1 MNFMTHKTNAVRI
14 LDTAKVKY
22 GLRAYQVDEHDVSAE
37 HVALSL
43 GILPETLYKTLV
55 LKGNKDPYM
64 VAVIP
69 GNAQLDLKKIA
80 KASGNKNC
88 EMLPMKDLLAV
99 TGYIRGGCSPIGM
112 KKQFPTFIEEAAQL
126 EKEIAVSAGKRGLQ
140 MLLNPNDLAMLTHG
154 IWSDLI
160 SIQLS

>member
-1 MNFMTHKTNAVRI
+1 MSHKTNAVRL
-14 LDTAKVKY
+14 LDTAKVNY
-22 GLRAYQVDEHDVSAE
+22 ELREYEVDDHDVSAE

-43 GILPETLYKTLV
+43 GLIPETLYKTLV
-55 LKGNKDPYM
+55 LKGNIDPYI

-112 KKQFPTFIEEAAQL
+112 KKLFPTFIEEAAQL
-126 EKEIAVSAGKRGLQ
+126 ETEISVSAGKRGLQ
-140 MLLNPNDLAMLTHG
+140 MILNPNDLATLTKA

-160 SIQLS
+160 SI

>member
-1 MNFMTHKTNAVRI
+1 MSHKTNAVRL
-14 LDTAKVKY
+14 LDTAKVNY
-22 GLRAYQVDEHDVSAE
+22 ELREYEVDDHDVSAE

-43 GILPETLYKTLV
+43 GLLPETLYKTLV
-55 LKGNKDPYM
+55 LKGNIDPYI

-112 KKQFPTFIEEAAQL
+112 KKLFPTFIEEAAQL
-126 EKEIAVSAGKRGLQ
+126 ETEISVSAGKRGLQ
-140 MLLNPNDLAMLTHG
+140 MILNPNDLATMTKAV
-154 IWSDLI
+154 WSDLI
-160 SIQLS
+160 SI

>member
-1 MNFMTHKTNAVRI
+1 MSHKTNAVRL
-14 LDTAKVKY
+14 LDTAKVNY
-22 GLRAYQVDEHDVSAE
+22 ELREYEVDDHDVSAE

-43 GILPETLYKTLV
+43 GLIPETLYKTLV
-55 LKGNKDPYM
+55 LKGNIDPYI

-112 KKQFPTFIEEAAQL
+112 KKLFPTFIEEAAQL
-126 EKEIAVSAGKRGLQ
+126 ETEISVSAGKRGLQ
-140 MLLNPNDLAMLTHG
+140 MILNPNDLATMTKA

-160 SIQLS
+160 SI

>member
-1 MNFMTHKTNAVRI
+1 MSHKTNAVRL
-14 LDTAKVKY
+14 LDRAKVKY
-22 GLRAYQVDEHDVSAE
+22 SLREYEVDDHDVSAE

-43 GILPETLYKTLV
+43 GLIPEILYKTLV
-55 LKGNKDPYM
+55 LKGNIDPYI

-112 KKQFPTFIEEAAQL
+112 KKLFPTFIEEAAQL
-126 EKEIAVSAGKRGLQ
+126 ETEISVSAGKRGLQ
-140 MLLNPNDLAMLTHG
+140 MILNPNDLATMTKA

-160 SIQLS
+160 SI

>member
-1 MNFMTHKTNAVRI
+1 MSHKTNAVRL
-14 LDTAKVKY
+14 LDTAKVNY
-22 GLRAYQVDEHDVSAE
+22 ELREYEVDNHDVSAE

-43 GILPETLYKTLV
+43 GLLPETLYKTLV
-55 LKGNKDPYM
+55 LKGNIDPYI

-112 KKQFPTFIEEAAQL
+112 KKLFPTFIEEAAQL
-126 EKEIAVSAGKRGLQ
+126 EKEISVSAGKRGLQ
-140 MLLNPNDLAMLTHG
+140 MILNPNDLATMTKA
-154 IWSDLI
+154 IWFDLI
-160 SIQLS
+160 SI

>member
-1 MNFMTHKTNAVRI
+1 MSTKTNAVRL
-14 LDTAKVKY
+14 LDQAKIPY
-22 GLRAYQVDEHDVSAE
+22 TLREYEVDESDVSAE
-37 HVALSL
+37 HVAESL
-43 GILPETLYKTLV
+43 GLNPEMLYKTLL
-55 LKGNKDPYM
+55 LKGNVAPYL

-112 KKQFPTFIEEAAQL
+112 KKKLPTFIEETAQL
-126 EKEIAVSAGKRGLQ
+126 QIEISVSAGKRGLQ
-140 MLLNPNDLAMLTHG
+140 MILSPENLVKMTSGRFA
-154 IWSDLI
+154 DLI
-160 SIQLS
+160 

>member
-1 MNFMTHKTNAVRI
+1 MSHKTNAVRL
-14 LDTAKVKY
+14 LDTAKVNY
-22 GLRAYQVDEHDVSAE
+22 ELREYEVDDHDVSAE

-43 GILPETLYKTLV
+43 GLLPETLYKTLV
-55 LKGNKDPYM
+55 LKANIDPYI

-112 KKQFPTFIEEAAQL
+112 KKLFPTFIEEAAQL
-126 EKEIAVSAGKRGLQ
+126 ETEISVSAGKRGLQ
-140 MLLNPNDLAMLTHG
+140 MILNPNDLATLTKA

-160 SIQLS
+160 SI